1 MTTGTYR
8 YKDSFVVIR
17 YAIIDTAYWDGPR
30 RCICCNKTLA
40 GKEHV
45 ALLVNNSRYFPN
57 VLIHRECLDMLEN
70 SENTEENMEEL
81 FQKLEQMYQQYR
93 ELKSYFG

>member
-8 YKDSFVVIR
+8 YKDSFVAIQ
-17 YAIIDTAYWDGPR
+17 YARAYTAVQV
-30 RCICCNKTLA
+30 CVCCGKSFKNK
-40 GKEHV
+40 EPV
-45 ALLVNNSRYFPN
+45 ALLINNHRYFPN
-57 VLIHRECLDMLEN
+57 MLIHRECLDMLEN

-93 ELKSYFG
+93 ELNW